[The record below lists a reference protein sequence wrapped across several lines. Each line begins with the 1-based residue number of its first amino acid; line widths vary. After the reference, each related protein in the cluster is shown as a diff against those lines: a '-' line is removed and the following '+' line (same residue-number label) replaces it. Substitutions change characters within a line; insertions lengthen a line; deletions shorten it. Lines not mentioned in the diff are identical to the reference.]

1 MENGLEN
8 KNNLWSRVIKAGLW
22 ALTGFGMSQ
31 VIRLA
36 NNLIMTRL
44 LVPEMFGIMALAQV
58 FLFMMTLISDIGI
71 KPSIIRS
78 RRGDD
83 PQFINTA
90 WTIQII
96 RGTIVTVLVLLVALI
111 IKVANEFGL
120 FSENSAYTAPEL
132 PMIIAVMSLTSLIN
146 GFSSMNIIIANRKM
160 LLGRLTIIQIFSQIA
175 GIFIMIA
182 WALLIERSVWA
193 LVSGAV
199 LSSLIMTIMSHT
211 SFPGA
216 KSRIEW
222 KSDVFWEIF
231 HYGKWILVSSLIS
244 AFLAQGDRLILGNL
258 VSGEILGIYA
268 IAYFLASAVNQA
280 IFKLNFTVFFPL
292 FSEINR
298 DNEKEIAS
306 IYYKVRRVS
315 DGISMSLAGFLFVS
329 GGAIVNLLFDQ
340 RYHDAGWMLS
350 VLSFSLIFTGTSI
363 SDALYFSV
371 DKPKYPSIKAVIN
384 TVILLGGLP
393 FIFNVGGF
401 EWAVWLLALYLIG
414 SLPLDFYLK
423 NKLGVLNILKEFYM
437 LPIMLVGGAAGYIFN
452 KLVSLI
458 V

>member
-1 MENGLEN
+1 MENN
-8 KNNLWSRVIKAGLW
+8 NNLWSRVIKAGLW

-36 NNLIMTRL
+36 NNLVMTRL

-78 RRGDD
+78 KRGDD
-83 PQFINTA
+83 PHFLNTA

-96 RGTIVTVLVLLVALI
+96 RGAIITALVLLVALI
-111 IKVANEFGL
+111 IKVANQYGL
-120 FSENSAYTAPEL
+120 FSENSAYTDPEL

-146 GFSSMNIIIANRKM
+146 GFSSINIIIANRKM
-160 LLGRLTIIQIFSQIA
+160 LLGRLTIIQIISQIT
-175 GIFIMIA
+175 GIFVMIG
-182 WALLIERSVWA
+182 WALFIERSVWA
-193 LVSGAV
+193 LVSGAIV
-199 LSSLIMTIMSHT
+199 SSLILTILSHT
-211 SFPGA
+211 SFPG
-216 KSRIEW
+216 KRSRVEW
-222 KSDVFWEIF
+222 NSDVFWEIF

-258 VSGEILGIYA
+258 ISGEMLGIYA

-280 IFKLNFTVFFPL
+280 ILNLNITVFFPL

-298 DNEKEIAS
+298 NNEKDLAS

-329 GGAIVNLLFDQ
+329 GGTIVNLLFDQ

-363 SDALYFSV
+363 SNALYFSV
-371 DKPKYPSIKAVIN
+371 DKPKYPSFKAIID

-393 FIFNVGGF
+393 FIFKIGGF

-414 SLPLDFYLK
+414 SLPMDLYLK
-423 NKLGVLNILKEFYM
+423 NKLGILNIVKEFYM

-452 KLVSLI
+452 KMVSLI